1 MPFMDKPSCID
12 QLKDLADS
20 LTDRDVNLK
29 KCINHVK
36 EILYNEELTPDEM
49 VSKLK
54 VICNNYVK

>member
-1 MPFMDKPSCID
+1 MDKPSCLD

-29 KCINHVK
+29 KCMKHVK
-36 EILYNEELTPDEM
+36 EILHDEKLNSDEI

-54 VICNNYVK
+54 DICNTYGK